1 MTTSTEVKPA
11 AQLFSLKT
19 PMLSEGRMDN
29 HVAQTDLMKVT
40 VKVYAA
46 GGENAM
52 HMHPHEDH
60 AFIVLQGQATFH
72 LETDDNIKV
81 LNKNDGVMLPK
92 GTSYWF
98 LSSAGKTSSCCA
110 LARPRSA
117 RKTGAPSP
125 MAGRSW
131 ACPRR
136 TSASNRWS
144 CRGSF
149 FRCRW
154 IVIPAHYRK

>member
-19 PMLSEGRMDN
+19 PLLSEGRMDN

-60 AFIVLQGQATFH
+60 AFIIMQGQATFH
-72 LETDDNIKV
+72 LETDDNIKI

-98 LSSAGKTSSCCA
+98 LSSAGENLVMLRFGAATI
-110 LARPRSA
+110 RPENWRA
-117 RKTGAPSP
+117 FPD
-125 MAGRSW
+125 GR
-131 ACPRR
+131 PFVGMPKENKRIEPVVVP
-136 TSASNRWS
+136 
-144 CRGSF
+144 GQF
-149 FRCRW
+149 FSL
-154 IVIPAHYRK
+154 